1 MSSKE
6 NNSEVAV
13 EKATEN
19 NDKPNNDAKA
29 EVKGTKRP
37 AEVEQRHPLRREP
50 EALRDA
56 HARPTTYGLHSMEHL
71 ITPSLSLSALLVYI
85 HDKTEDV
92 KKSKKEEENGEGDN
106 FEEILDEEEEEL
118 EGEEDEEDNLSE
130 ADEMGDDL
138 GEGEV
143 SGPLYQLSVIQKSL
157 TDLLATNFSE
167 TQPMRIHPKITLKL
181 VAWFRT
187 YKSKIA
193 TSYPSTFSTTWY
205 IVDFLT
211 CPLRDTEP
219 SGASTSC
226 HPPERSGG
234 TNVSKRR
241 GRWSKGEGV
250 PDEKRTGEGRR
261 SGRERKRTNDGP
273 GGG

>member
-37 AEVEQRHPLRREP
+37 AEFIGFISK
-50 EALRDA
+50 AS
-56 HARPTTYGLHSMEHL
+56 LHTLHF
-71 ITPSLSLSALLVYI
+71 V
-85 HDKTEDV
+85 HFQDKTEDV

-143 SGPLYQLSVIQKSL
+143 TSNDNRLKSSVIPS
-157 TDLLATNFSE
+157 
-167 TQPMRIHPKITLKL
+167 
-181 VAWFRT
+181 
-187 YKSKIA
+187 SKIREILFTKVEEKIQWA
-193 TSYPSTFSTTWY
+193 TGGSPA
-205 IVDFLT
+205 
-211 CPLRDTEP
+211 LRQDTEMDI
-219 SGASTSC
+219 STIS
-226 HPPERSGG
+226 HALA
-234 TNVSKRR
+234 
-241 GRWSKGEGV
+241 
-250 PDEKRTGEGRR
+250 EKRQHPLW
-261 SGRERKRTNDGP
+261 RKVQP
-273 GGG
+273 